1 MLLCGGQNIFPLF
14 RGRAAF
20 FYRVEAT
27 GSKHQDV
34 SQVEEAL
41 AVPLPRVT
49 DALDTPLPR
58 VAEALATPLPWV
70 SEAVATALPWVA
82 ETLATPLPA

>member
-1 MLLCGGQNIFPLF
+1 MVGKTFSHFLGGGQH
-14 RGRAAF
+14 F

-49 DALDTPLPR
+49 DALDTPLP
-58 VAEALATPLPWV
+58 
-70 SEAVATALPWVA
+70 WVA